1 MPEQRHDIQGN
12 RRKDRKDATTVSKE
26 VKRHLKNYRNG
37 FVKTDEVCRK
47 LLAAPYVCN
56 GCEHRSRSSCRCMR
70 RIYNAKQ
77 AQEEYRTVLVESR
90 TGIPLNKQEFYET
103 EKIISNAI
111 NQGQHIYHAINANKL
126 PVSQSTV
133 YRHIKKGYYSIAP
146 IDLPRAVKFKARHQK
161 HPEIVPTKI

>member
-1 MPEQRHDIQGN
+1 MSEKNKHMDYEDRLEIQECLNKGMTFKAIGQRIG
-12 RRKDRKDATTVSKE
+12 KDATTVSKE

-56 GCEHRSRSSCRCMR
+56 GCEHKSRSSCRCMR

-77 AQEEYRTVLVESR
+77 AQEEYLTVLVESR

-103 EKIISNAI
+103 EKII
-111 NQGQHIYHAINANKL
+111 
-126 PVSQSTV
+126 
-133 YRHIKKGYYSIAP
+133 
-146 IDLPRAVKFKARHQK
+146 
-161 HPEIVPTKI
+161 